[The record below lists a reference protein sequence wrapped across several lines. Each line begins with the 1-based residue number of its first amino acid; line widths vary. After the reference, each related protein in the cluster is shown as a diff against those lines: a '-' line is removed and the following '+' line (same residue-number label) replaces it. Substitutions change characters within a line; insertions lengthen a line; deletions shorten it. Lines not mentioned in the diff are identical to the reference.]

1 MGEETRLRHVAVAV
15 ESIDAALPLWKA
27 LGLELRHTEDVPS
40 EGVRTAH
47 LAAGGS
53 EVELLEPLA
62 GDTAVGRFLE
72 RQGPGLHHIALE
84 VDDLTA
90 ALARCADA
98 GLNPLG
104 GGTHDG
110 AEGTRIAFFHP
121 RDTGG
126 VLLELVEPA
135 PKPV

>member
-62 GDTAVGRFLE
+62 GDTPVGRFLK
-72 RQGPGLHHIALE
+72 RQGPGLHHVALE
-84 VDDLTA
+84 VNDLAA
-90 ALARCADA
+90 ALVRCADA
-98 GLNPLG
+98 GLKPLSG
-104 GGTHDG
+104 DARDG
-110 AEGTRIAFFHP
+110 AEGSRVAFFHP

>member
-1 MGEETRLRHVAVAV
+1 MGEKTRLRHVAVAV

-62 GDTAVGRFLE
+62 GDTPVGRFLE

-84 VDDLTA
+84 VPDLTA
-90 ALARCADA
+90 ALQRCSAA
-98 GLNPLG
+98 GLEPLG
-104 GGTHDG
+104 GEVRDGT
-110 AEGTRIAFFHP
+110 EGMRVAFFHP

>member
-1 MGEETRLRHVAVAV
+1 MGEKARLRHVAVAV

-62 GDTAVGRFLE
+62 GDTAVGRFQK
-72 RQGPGLHHIALE
+72 RKGPGLHHVALE
-84 VDDLTA
+84 VNELEA
-90 ALARCADA
+90 ALVLCADA
-98 GLNPLG
+98 GLKPLSG
-104 GGTHDG
+104 DVRDG
-110 AEGTRIAFFHP
+110 AEGSRVAFFHP

>member
-1 MGEETRLRHVAVAV
+1 MGEKARLRHVAVAV
-15 ESIDAALPLWKA
+15 ESIDAALPLWNA

-47 LAAGGS
+47 LAAGGG

-62 GDTAVGRFLE
+62 GDTPVGRFLK

-84 VDDLTA
+84 VDDLAA

-98 GLNPLG
+98 GLKPLG
-104 GGTHDG
+104 SGARGG
-110 AEGTRIAFFHP
+110 AENSRVAFFHP

>member
-1 MGEETRLRHVAVAV
+1 MGVKARWRHVAVAG
-15 ESIDAALPLWKA
+15 ESIDTALPLWKA

-47 LAAGGS
+47 LAAGGA

-62 GDTAVGRFLE
+62 GDTPVGRFLE

-84 VDDLTA
+84 VDALAT

-98 GLNPLG
+98 NLKPLG
-104 GGTHDG
+104 GSARDG
-110 AEGTRIAFFHP
+110 AEGSRVAFFHP

>member
-1 MGEETRLRHVAVAV
+1 MGEKARLRHVAVAV

-27 LGLELRHTEDVPS
+27 LGLELRHTEDIPS

-47 LAAGGS
+47 LTAGGG

-62 GDTAVGRFLE
+62 GDTPVGRFLE

-84 VDDLTA
+84 VPDLTT
-90 ALARCADA
+90 ALQRCSAA
-98 GLNPLG
+98 GLEPLG
-104 GGTHDG
+104 GEVRDGT
-110 AEGTRIAFFHP
+110 EGMRVAFFHP

>member
-1 MGEETRLRHVAVAV
+1 MAVAV

-62 GDTAVGRFLE
+62 GDTPVGRFLE
-72 RQGPGLHHIALE
+72 RQGPGLHHVALE
-84 VDDLTA
+84 VPDLTA
-90 ALARCADA
+90 ALQRCSAA
-98 GLNPLG
+98 GLEPLG
-104 GGTHDG
+104 GEGPDVADGTP
-110 AEGTRIAFFHP
+110 RAFFPP
-121 RDTGG
+121 RAS
-126 VLLELVEPA
+126 VRVRC
-135 PKPV
+135 V

>member
-15 ESIDAALPLWKA
+15 ESIDAVLPLWKA

-53 EVELLEPLA
+53 EIELLEPLA
-62 GDTAVGRFLE
+62 GDTPVGRFLE
-72 RQGPGLHHIALE
+72 RQGPGLHHVALE
-84 VDDLTA
+84 VPDLTA
-90 ALARCADA
+90 ALQRCSAA
-98 GLNPLG
+98 GLEPLG
-104 GGTHDG
+104 GEARDG

>member
-1 MGEETRLRHVAVAV
+1 MGEKARLRHVAVAV

-47 LAAGGS
+47 LAAGGG

-62 GDTAVGRFLE
+62 GDTPVGRFLE
-72 RQGPGLHHIALE
+72 RQGPGLHHIALD
-84 VDDLTA
+84 VDDLAA

-104 GGTHDG
+104 GGARDG

-126 VLLELVEPA
+126 VLVELVEPA

>member
-15 ESIDAALPLWKA
+15 KSIDTALPLWEA
-27 LGLELRHTEDVPS
+27 LGLRLRHTEGVPS

-47 LAAGGS
+47 LAAGGA

-62 GDTAVGRFLE
+62 DDSPVGRFLAK
-72 RQGPGLHHIALE
+72 QGPGLHHVALE
-84 VDDLTA
+84 VPDLSA
-90 ALARCADA
+90 ALDRCSAA
-98 GLNPLG
+98 GLEPLG
-104 GGTHDG
+104 GGARDG
-110 AEGTRIAFFHP
+110 TEGTRVAFFHP

>member
-1 MGEETRLRHVAVAV
+1 MGEEARLRHVAVAV
-15 ESIDAALPLWKA
+15 ESIDSALPLWEA

-47 LAAGGS
+47 LSAGGA

-62 GDTAVGRFLE
+62 DGSPVGRFLE
-72 RQGPGLHHIALE
+72 RQGPGLHHVALE
-84 VDDLTA
+84 VPDLAA
-90 ALARCADA
+90 ALQRCSAA
-98 GLNPLG
+98 GLEPLG
-104 GGTHDG
+104 GAARDG
-110 AEGTRIAFFHP
+110 AEGTRVAFFHP

>member
-1 MGEETRLRHVAVAV
+1 MGVKARLRHVAVAV
-15 ESIDAALPLWKA
+15 ESIDTALPLWKA

-47 LAAGGS
+47 LAAGGA

-62 GDTAVGRFLE
+62 GDTPVGRFLE

-84 VDDLTA
+84 VDDLEA
-90 ALARCADA
+90 ALARCADV
-98 GLNPLG
+98 GLKPLSG
-104 GGTHDG
+104 SARDG
-110 AEGTRIAFFHP
+110 AEGSRIAFFHP

>member
-1 MGEETRLRHVAVAV
+1 MGEKARLRHVAVAV

-47 LAAGGS
+47 LAAGGG

-62 GDTAVGRFLE
+62 GDTPVGRFLE

-84 VDDLTA
+84 VPDLTA
-90 ALARCADA
+90 ALQRCSTA
-98 GLNPLG
+98 GLEPLG
-104 GGTHDG
+104 GEARDG
-110 AEGTRIAFFHP
+110 SEGMRVVFFHP

>member
-62 GDTAVGRFLE
+62 GDTPVGRFLE

-84 VDDLTA
+84 VDDLAA
-90 ALARCADA
+90 ALARCADV
-98 GLNPLG
+98 GLKPLSG
-104 GGTHDG
+104 SARDG
-110 AEGTRIAFFHP
+110 AEGSQIAFFHP